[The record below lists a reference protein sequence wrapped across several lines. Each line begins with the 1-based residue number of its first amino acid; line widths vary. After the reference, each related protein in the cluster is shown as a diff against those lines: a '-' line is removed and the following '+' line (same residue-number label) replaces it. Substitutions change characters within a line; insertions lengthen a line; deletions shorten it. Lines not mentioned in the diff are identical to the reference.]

1 VTFVILF
8 LVVAVLW
15 YRGTPPEDRKRYGVL
30 AMDSLAQLKAAAT
43 RPRPE
48 YDTFREA
55 LRARMPR
62 VIATPVIIFIIAAV
76 FGGMLFGATAIGD
89 PDTLVAWGGSLG
101 TRTTNYEWW
110 RLATSTF
117 VHTGPLHLLIDVA
130 VLIQLGVILER
141 LVGRLTFT
149 AVYLSAGVFAGLV
162 NLSSRP
168 VEVTVGS
175 SGAVFGLYGFVCAA
189 LIWQTFH
196 GWQSQPEQPGTEDLV
211 RHEVK
216 IPVIAMRR
224 LAIGATVFIIYS
236 ALSGVAGAAEFTGL
250 LVGMMYGV
258 TLARRAGEKEP
269 TARHAAYA
277 MLATGVVA
285 VACAVGIGHITDV
298 RPEIVRV
305 LDTEKSTAATYQE
318 GLDAFKKGRIT
329 AEALA
334 RLAELTI
341 VTELQSADARLEALS
356 GVPREHKPIVADARE
371 YLRLRC
377 ASWRARGEAIRRMYG
392 DRPDRPAGVED
403 AAWHLQLERRFRA
416 ENAARGT
423 AEAAERASLDA
434 LQRITRF

>member
-1 VTFVILF
+1 VAFVILF
-8 LVVAVLW
+8 LVVAAIW
-15 YRGTPPEDRKRYGVL
+15 YRGTPPEERKRYGVL
-30 AMDSLAQLKAAAT
+30 AIDFLRELRAAAT

-48 YDTFREA
+48 YDAFREA
-55 LRARMPR
+55 LRARMPH
-62 VIATPVIIFIIAAV
+62 VIATPAIVLVIAAV
-76 FGGMLFGATAIGD
+76 FGGMLFGATRISD
-89 PDTLVAWGGSLG
+89 PDTLVAWGGNLG
-101 TRTTNYEWW
+101 TRTTNHEWW
-110 RLATSTF
+110 RLVTSSF
-117 VHTGPLHLLIDVA
+117 VHTGTLHLLIDLA

-149 AVYLSAGVFAGLV
+149 GVYLSAGAFAGLV

-168 VEVTVGS
+168 VGVTVGA
-175 SGAVFGLYGFVCAA
+175 SGAVFGLYGLLSAA

-196 GWQSQPEQPGTEDLV
+196 GWQSRPDPRAEEFAG
-211 RHEVK
+211 HEVR

-258 TLARRAGEKEP
+258 TLARRASEKEP
-269 TARHAAYA
+269 AARHAACA
-277 MLATGVVA
+277 MLASGAIA
-285 VACAVGIGHITDV
+285 VASAIGIGNITDV
-298 RPEIVRV
+298 RPEILRV
-305 LDTEKSTAATYQE
+305 LATEKSTAATYQG

-334 RLAELTI
+334 QLAEHTI
-341 VTELQSADARLEALS
+341 VTELQAADARLEALT
-356 GVPREHKPIVADARE
+356 GVPPEHRPLVADARE

-377 ASWRARGEAIRRMYG
+377 ASWRARGEAIRRTYG

-403 AAWHLQLERRFRA
+403 AVWRLQLEQRFRA
-416 ENAARGT
+416 DNTARGT
-423 AEAAERASLDA
+423 AEAAERASMEA